1 MAEVKVLFILGKGR
15 SGSTLLDN
23 ILGST
28 DGVFTT
34 GELHHLWDRGLRQG
48 WSCGCGEAV
57 PDCPTW
63 QAILREVGEIP
74 TDAAEIQRAA
84 MSWLRIPRILA
95 SCRWGRVPPGRRLE
109 RWTDAMGRLYR
120 AIATVSGAKVLVD
133 ASKVPANPAAF
144 GLVPGVR
151 PYVVQLVRDP
161 RAVAHSWRRHKPRR
175 EEHPG
180 AEMSRYGAVH
190 SAASWIARHGV
201 LELARGISSH
211 PRWLR
216 VRYEDLTRRP
226 ADELRRVLGLVGEPA
241 SGLPFTGE
249 RSVRLERTHTVGG
262 NPDRIGREVIEVRE
276 DVEWLTASRPV
287 DLAVV
292 TALTAPL
299 LGRYGYPLRP
309 ARSSS
314 EPQARPS
321 GSER

>member
-28 DGVFTT
+28 GGMFTT

-63 QAILREVGEIP
+63 HAILRETGEVSV
-74 TDAAEIQRAA
+74 DAAEVQRAV
-84 MSWLRIPRILA
+84 MSWLRMPRILA
-95 SCRWGRVPPGRRLE
+95 SSRWGGVRLGRHLE
-109 RWTDAMGRLYR
+109 RWADLMGRLYR
-120 AIATVSGAKVLVD
+120 AVAAVSGAKVVVD

-151 PYVVQLVRDP
+151 PYVVQLIRDP

-175 EEHPG
+175 TEHPG

-190 SAASWIARHGV
+190 SALSWTARHGV
-201 LELARGISSH
+201 LEVARSASSH

-226 ADELRRVLGLVGEPA
+226 TDELRRVLDLVDEPA
-241 SGLPFTGE
+241 SELPFTAP
-249 RSVRLERTHTVGG
+249 RSVRLEPTHTVGG
-262 NPDRIGREVIEVRE
+262 NPDRIGRAVAEVRE
-276 DVEWLTASRPV
+276 DVEWLTSSRPV
-287 DLAVV
+287 DVAVV

-299 LGRYGYPLRP
+299 LRRYGYPLRRRP
-309 ARSSS
+309 PSS
-314 EPQARPS
+314 EPRARPS